1 MFGWMRSSF
10 RSWRGAVG
18 LAACVAVV
26 GGVAI
31 RTGLAQQAA
40 PASPPAANAPATNA
54 PSANAPA
61 AGASAAGAPAAST
74 PAAGDATAGSSASG
88 AAASGGA
95 TVPVMTTVV
104 QRRDVPID
112 AEGVGTI
119 EAYQAVLIR
128 SRVDGQLM
136 QVPVA
141 EGQMVRKG
149 DLLALIDPRPYQAAL
164 DGARAK
170 QAQDAAQLA
179 NAQRDLVRF
188 SSLARSDFASRQ
200 QVDTQQALVN
210 QDVATVQGDVAAI
223 EAAQINVDYCSITSP
238 VDGRVG
244 LRIVDPGNL
253 VHATDTTGIIS
264 VTQVHPIALTF
275 TLPQSVLPAV
285 QSGMA
290 QGKLPVRAYST
301 DDRTLLGE
309 GTLLT
314 PDNAIDTTTG
324 TIRLKAVFPNRDD
337 RLWPGQFINAHQQLS
352 IAHQAVTVAPAAI
365 QHGPDGLYVYLVKPD
380 ATVVDQPVTVGY
392 QTTQLAIVTAGLS
405 GGETVVLSGQS
416 RLQPGLRVAATPAP
430 AAS

>member
-1 MFGWMRSSF
+1 MPGSARFSF
-10 RSWRGAVG
+10 RSWRNV
-18 LAACVAVV
+18 L
-26 GGVAI
+26 GVALGAALAGGTAI
-31 RTGLAQQAA
+31 GVGMAQQAA
-40 PASPPAANAPATNA
+40 PASAPANAP
-54 PSANAPA
+54 PANPA
-61 AGASAAGAPAAST
+61 
-74 PAAGDATAGSSASG
+74 
-88 AAASGGA
+88 
-95 TVPVMTTVV
+95 VPVMTTVA

-119 EAYQAVLIR
+119 QAYQSVLIR

-149 DLLALIDPRPYQAAL
+149 DLIAQIDPRPYQAAL
-164 DGARAK
+164 DGARAR

-179 NAQRDLVRF
+179 NAQRDLVRY
-188 SSLARSDFASRQ
+188 SSLSRQDFASRQ

-210 QDVATVQGDVAAI
+210 QDVATVQGDVAAV
-223 EAAQINVDYCSITSP
+223 EAAQINLDYCSITSP

-244 LRIVDPGNL
+244 LRLVDPGNL

-264 VTQVHPIALTF
+264 ITQVHPIALTF
-275 TLPQSVLPAV
+275 TLPQTALPAI
-285 QSGMA
+285 QAGLA

-324 TIRLKAVFPNRDD
+324 TIRLKAVFANQDN
-337 RLWPGQFINAHQQLS
+337 RLWPGQFVNAHQQLS

-380 ATVVDQPVTVGY
+380 NSVASQPVTVGY
-392 QTTQLAIVTAGLS
+392 QTPQLAVVTAGLS

-430 AAS
+430 AAG